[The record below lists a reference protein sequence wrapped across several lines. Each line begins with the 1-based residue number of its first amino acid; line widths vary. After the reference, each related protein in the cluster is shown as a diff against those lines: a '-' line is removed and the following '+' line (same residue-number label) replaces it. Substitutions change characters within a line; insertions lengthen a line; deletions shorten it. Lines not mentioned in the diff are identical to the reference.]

1 MTAAQWLTGK
11 GAWELIEQM
20 GPESVAGGCMPV
32 VGIARKGPSAD
43 DEVDFLRRGDAHFY
57 PEFVGLVG
65 LALADALDFRRV
77 QCVEFVFVL
86 GPLGV
91 DALELFGVG
100 VATLPAL
107 EAGAFLLEGLVQH
120 HASPLGDQRPGIR
133 AWLEE
138 WEDSSLN

>member
-1 MTAAQWLTGK
+1 
-11 GAWELIEQM
+11 M